1 MVHVDIVSHNLKNL
15 EEIRFDVRQSIKS
28 EKESRVTKADRHFV
42 PTDVVDKVLMK
53 VLPSSNSRTKFIG
66 PTLVI

>member
-28 EKESRVTKADRHFV
+28 EKESRVTKADRYFV
-42 PTDVVDKVLMK
+42 PTDVFDKVLMK
-53 VLPSSNSRTKFIG
+53 VLPGSNSKTKFIG
-66 PTLVI
+66 PT